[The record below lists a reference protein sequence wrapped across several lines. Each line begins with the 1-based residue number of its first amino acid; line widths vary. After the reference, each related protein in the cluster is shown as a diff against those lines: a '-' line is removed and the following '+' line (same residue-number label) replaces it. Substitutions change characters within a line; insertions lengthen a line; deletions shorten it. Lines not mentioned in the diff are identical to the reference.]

1 MPAAV
6 PAPGPMVPNPAALD
20 SLGARRK
27 DPASVDAQM
36 SNAASFSNGPEPP
49 GSLGPESRIE
59 GEFAV
64 RAILRSLMARQAL
77 VSLYPEGRADATFV
91 ARIVHV
97 DENGVEFEAC
107 DAAQDAAALLGARF
121 AVGVSFPED
130 VKTQFTLDALSPIG
144 RSARPDASDH
154 LPAALHAPLP
164 PEAYRLQRRDAFRVC
179 PPAEDEAH
187 CVQRLEAGAELR
199 HPLIDL
205 SAGGLSIRL
214 APGSTAPAPGQ
225 IWRHSRIE
233 AAGDLV
239 IPCELMVR
247 GLYRDAAPDGAP
259 RVAFEFH
266 AMPAEAL
273 RRVQVYVIDIEKRSR
288 RNDDRSASATTACS

>member
-1 MPAAV
+1 
-6 PAPGPMVPNPAALD
+6 
-20 SLGARRK
+20 
-27 DPASVDAQM
+27 M
-36 SNAASFSNGPEPP
+36 SNAVSLSNRPEPP

-77 VSLYPEGRADATFV
+77 ISLYPEGRVDAALD

-97 DENGVEFEAC
+97 DESGVEFEAC
-107 DAAQDAAALLGARF
+107 DASQDAAALLGARF
-121 AVGVSFPED
+121 AVGVSFPGE

-144 RSARPDASDH
+144 QPARPDASER
-154 LPAALHAPLP
+154 LPTALHAPLP
-164 PEAYRLQRRDAFRVC
+164 REAYRLQRRDAFRVR
-179 PPAEDEAH
+179 PPAEDEAR
-187 CVQRLEAGAELR
+187 CVQRLEAGGER
-199 HPLIDL
+199 CHSLIDL

-214 APGSTAPAPGQ
+214 APGSAAPAPGQ
-225 IWRHSRIE
+225 LWRHSRIE

-239 IPCELMVR
+239 IPCELVVR
-247 GLYRDAAPDGAP
+247 GIYQDATPDSAP

-273 RRVQVYVIDIEKRSR
+273 RRIQVYVIAIEKRSR
-288 RNDDRSASATTACS
+288 RNDDRGTSATAACS